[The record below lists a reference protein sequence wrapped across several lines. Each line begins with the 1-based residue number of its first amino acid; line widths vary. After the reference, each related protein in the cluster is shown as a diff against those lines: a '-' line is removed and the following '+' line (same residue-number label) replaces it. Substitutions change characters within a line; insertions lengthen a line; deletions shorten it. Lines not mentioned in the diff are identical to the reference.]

1 MTIADC
7 GLRIWELKALVSSQ
21 LRRTNGLFYR
31 SFFRILL
38 YALVAIPVCPAM
50 VWSQDD
56 TIDSGPGLTASLD
69 RDSAR
74 VGSKVILTLSYR
86 LPEGAGFSDIPEIK
100 GLEDL
105 TPIDREIGPDD
116 IKITL
121 LVDQLGSWKTG
132 PISLSYLDKDG
143 KTQVLTTDP
152 VSLTVLSNLGE
163 KPEEAELRPIQGII
177 PTTPLWWKYGPWVAG
192 IAGLLLIVL
201 GFLWCYHRRRRKAL
215 SAMAQEPAHVWAKKE
230 IERLEAQGLFEKGQA
245 KAFYFRF
252 SEIVRKYLE
261 AIRGFPAAEFT
272 TEEITS
278 CMDNEQDRKLLPLL
292 RQADLVKFADAIPT
306 PARKEEEVS
315 TALSYIHETS
325 PGPESGDSSVGQQR
339 TPP

>member
-1 MTIADC
+1 VRVLDIKFWILGPSVLC
-7 GLRIWELKALVSSQ
+7 LLFSLILVLFAWTPLLGSQ
-21 LRRTNGLFYR
+21 G
-31 SFFRILL
+31 
-38 YALVAIPVCPAM
+38 AVEG
-50 VWSQDD
+50 
-56 TIDSGPGLTASLD
+56 SGPGLTASMD
-69 RDSAR
+69 RDSAG

-100 GLEDL
+100 GLEAL
-105 TPIDREIGPDD
+105 THMDREIGPDE
-116 IKITL
+116 IRITL

-163 KPEEAELRPIQGII
+163 KPEEAQLRPIQGII

-192 IAGLLLIVL
+192 IAGLLLIAFGL
-201 GFLWCYHRRRRKAL
+201 LWWYHRRHRKEL
-215 SAMAQEPAHVWAKKE
+215 SAMAQDPAHVWAKKE
-230 IERLEAQGLFEKGQA
+230 IEHLEAQGLFEKGQA

-252 SEIVRKYLE
+252 SEIVRRYLE

-278 CMDNEQDRKLLPLL
+278 CIENEQDRKLLPLL
-292 RQADLVKFADAIPT
+292 RQADLVKFADTVPT
-306 PARKEEEVS
+306 PARKEEEVN
-315 TALSYIHETS
+315 TALAYIHETG
-325 PGPESGDSSVGQQR
+325 PGPEAGDSSVGKQR